1 MSKKLGLLK
10 PIAPIAL
17 GFAIQG
23 CASTEPV
30 KFSYSSEFALTV
42 PESQISGATVFSA
55 DGLALKTSDGQ
66 LIAGKVISNGSEGLP
81 DDFNILEYPKLILGL
96 DSPQALDE
104 ATARQFENS
113 TNEIQHTYGD
123 GEAIQETVGTFT
135 IYGVCGDVGCLSF
148 VTKANFEDHILTVH
162 GTGIS
167 KEEFTSL
174 IKGGL
179 HADR

>member
-1 MSKKLGLLK
+1 MSKQLGLLK

-17 GFAIQG
+17 AFALQG

-42 PESQISGATVFSA
+42 PVSQISGATVFSA
-55 DGLALKTSDGQ
+55 DGPALKTAEGQ
-66 LIAGKVISNGSEGLP
+66 LLSGRVISNASEGLP
-81 DDFNILEYPKLILGL
+81 DDFTIRDYPKLILGL
-96 DSPQALDE
+96 DSPQAFDE
-104 ATARQFENS
+104 EIARLFENS
-113 TNEIQHTYGD
+113 TKEIQHTYGD
-123 GEAIQETVGTFT
+123 GGVFQETVGAFT

-148 VTKANFEDHILTVH
+148 VTKADFEDHVLTVH

>member
-1 MSKKLGLLK
+1 MSKKPGLLK
-10 PIAPIAL
+10 PLAAIAL
-17 GFAIQG
+17 GFALQG

-30 KFSYSSEFALTV
+30 KLSYSSEFALTV
-42 PESQISGATVFSA
+42 PVSHISGATVFSA
-55 DGLALKTSDGQ
+55 DGVALKTTGGQ
-66 LIAGKVISNGSEGLP
+66 LLAGGVISNASEGLP
-81 DDFNILEYPKLILGL
+81 DDFSILDYPKLILGL

-104 ATARQFENS
+104 HIARQFENS

-123 GEAIQETVGTFT
+123 GKVFQETVGPFT

-148 VTKANFEDHILTVH
+148 VTKADFEDHILAVH

-179 HADR
+179 HAGR